1 MSFAGMLELMI
12 DLCYSVDKERNVN
25 PVVYDIPFEV
35 EDPIKSKMHNAVQML
50 ESGTIIK
57 GLMDIEDEVAA
68 LAHQIRSAREKKDF
82 LNAFA

>member
-1 MSFAGMLELMI
+1 MLSKLNGVRR
-12 DLCYSVDKERNVN
+12 SVDKERSIN
-25 PVVYDIPFEV
+25 PVVFDVPFEV
-35 EDPIKSKMHNAVQML
+35 EDPIKSKMHTAVQML

-82 LNAFA
+82 LSAFA